1 MKIKIRLLS
10 AEAKMPHR
18 GSPEAAGY
26 DLSALE
32 SVTIKPG
39 QTVAVRTGLAIEIPR
54 GYFAMFCPR
63 GSLARRKELDVPH
76 SVGIIDSDFRGE
88 WLFVLRN
95 LSPSRMVKIPAGE
108 RIGQA
113 IFIKHA
119 TVQFIRA
126 KKLSATKRGAGQ
138 LGSTGKY

>member
-10 AEAKMPHR
+10 AKAKMPHR

-32 SVTIKPG
+32 PVTIRPE
-39 QTVAVRTGLAIEIPR
+39 QTVAIRTGLMMEIPR
-54 GYFAMFCPR
+54 GYFALVCPR
-63 GSLARRKELDVPH
+63 GSLARKKELDVPH

-95 LSPSRMVKIPAGE
+95 LSSSRTVKIPAGE
-108 RIGQA
+108 RIAQA

-119 TVQFIRA
+119 AAQFVRVR
-126 KKLSATKRGAGQ
+126 KLSATKRGAGR